1 MANTMDMTRGKP
13 LGLLVSFAV
22 PIFLSSVFQ
31 ALYSVA
37 DSAVVGQFLG
47 VDAFAAVGAAGNVS
61 WMVLDVI
68 LGLTQGFGI
77 LYAQRFGAHD
87 SPGLR
92 RGIAMSIW
100 LSLGLGALLTLLGIL
115 GAKPML
121 IAIQTPEEILPD
133 TLTYLYWIFGGTLI
147 NTAYNVAGKLL
158 AGLGN
163 SRTPLLAVIVSSI
176 FNVLLDLLIVGVLDW
191 GVTGAAFSTVA
202 AQLLSFLICL
212 WKLRSIPE
220 VRLSKEDFRLDKG
233 SLRELVRLGAPLGFR
248 NGVISVG
255 GLFVQWAI
263 NGYGT
268 LFVAGTTAAGKYF
281 NLLQLVAG
289 ALDGSFATYSAQNYG
304 TKNLARIRQGM
315 RYVTAIALVSSLAT
329 AVLTVIFGRTLIQLL
344 VTGDAADLEAVTQ
357 VGYENLLITA
367 AGLPVLYM
375 LYLYRSGLQGMGSTF
390 APTLSGFVELGLRLA
405 SVFLLPPFL
414 GRWGIYMANAVG
426 WAGAFL
432 LLCIS
437 YYHVYH
443 KRERELGLKQT

>member
-1 MANTMDMTRGKP
+1 MDMTRGKP

-248 NGVISVG
+248 NGVISV
-255 GLFVQWAI
+255 
-263 NGYGT
+263 
-268 LFVAGTTAAGKYF
+268 
-281 NLLQLVAG
+281 
-289 ALDGSFATYSAQNYG
+289 
-304 TKNLARIRQGM
+304 
-315 RYVTAIALVSSLAT
+315 
-329 AVLTVIFGRTLIQLL
+329 
-344 VTGDAADLEAVTQ
+344 
-357 VGYENLLITA
+357 
-367 AGLPVLYM
+367 
-375 LYLYRSGLQGMGSTF
+375 
-390 APTLSGFVELGLRLA
+390 
-405 SVFLLPPFL
+405 
-414 GRWGIYMANAVG
+414 
-426 WAGAFL
+426 
-432 LLCIS
+432 
-437 YYHVYH
+437 
-443 KRERELGLKQT
+443 